1 MSELVMARNITFN
14 IMYAIMTASADSL
27 EVTLKSIRLFVLNSL
42 LKLYDYKY
50 LVTDIDNYKIK
61 IGKMR

>member
-1 MSELVMARNITFN
+1 
-14 IMYAIMTASADSL
+14 MYAIMTASADSL